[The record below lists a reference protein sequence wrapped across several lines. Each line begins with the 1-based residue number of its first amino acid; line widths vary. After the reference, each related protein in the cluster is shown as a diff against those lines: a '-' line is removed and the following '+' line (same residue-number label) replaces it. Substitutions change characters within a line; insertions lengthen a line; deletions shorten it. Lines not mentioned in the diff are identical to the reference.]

1 MFELTVESSFSGAH
15 QLLKSKTPCENLH
28 GHNWKIQLTV
38 RGEQQDPT
46 VGWVM
51 DFKVIKEALNKEL
64 EKFDHTFLNDVLQVS
79 PTAENIA
86 KTIYT
91 DLKRQIPVAKVTVW
105 ETEKASVTYYE

>member
-1 MFELTVESSFSGAH
+1 
-15 QLLKSKTPCENLH
+15 LH